1 MKIRNKTAIGGAPT
15 LPMDKSSGKFF
26 RSGSGT
32 SVLNWVIICIQRLC
46 VSLSL
51 RKPKQHPIPLPHP
64 KSPPPRV
71 ERESALHQNSG
82 PDTAEQ
88 SEEQTSPA
96 LKDPHHQSDPPV
108 IYGAPAWAATSR
120 AGIFAGADFEPQP
133 DGTLRCPTNH
143 PLYPQERRAE
153 QDGTVRIVY
162 AARIRDCRACG
173 LRVQCLAHGN
183 EAKHARRVSAVLRPI
198 EGPSPP
204 PEPTVSPG
212 AATQPILWGD
222 WSRCQTRRRLMSL
235 LRTQTVTI
243 TLPPATD
250 PGLSA
255 AERGPL
261 TRQQRKHA
269 RLTWEQRL
277 ARNALSASEPGVKL
291 HLFGIPPAF
300 AQAIGL
306 PSVA

>member
-1 MKIRNKTAIGGAPT
+1 
-15 LPMDKSSGKFF
+15 
-26 RSGSGT
+26 
-32 SVLNWVIICIQRLC
+32 
-46 VSLSL
+46 
-51 RKPKQHPIPLPHP
+51 
-64 KSPPPRV
+64 
-71 ERESALHQNSG
+71 LHQNSRS
-82 PDTAEQ
+82 DTDAQ
-88 SEEQTSPA
+88 SETSLA
-96 LKDPHHQSDPPV
+96 LKDPHQQSDIPV
-108 IYGAPAWAATSR
+108 IYGAAEWAGTSR
-120 AGIFAGADFEPQP
+120 VGIFAGADFELQP

-153 QDGTVRIVY
+153 HDGTVRIVY
-162 AARIRDCRACG
+162 AARIRDCRACP

-183 EAKHARRVSAVLRPI
+183 ETKRARRVSAVLRPI

-204 PEPTVSPG
+204 PEPAASPG

-250 PGLSA
+250 PMPSG

-261 TRQQRKHA
+261 TRQERKHA
-269 RLTWEQRL
+269 RLRWEQRL
-277 ARNALSASEPGVKL
+277 ACNAFSASEPYVKL
-291 HLFGIPPAF
+291 HLFGIPTAF

-306 PSVA
+306 LSLA

>member
-1 MKIRNKTAIGGAPT
+1 LPDLSHIRGP
-15 LPMDKSSGKFF
+15 
-26 RSGSGT
+26 
-32 SVLNWVIICIQRLC
+32 
-46 VSLSL
+46 
-51 RKPKQHPIPLPHP
+51 
-64 KSPPPRV
+64 PPPRAGRDRV
-71 ERESALHQNSG
+71 KSRDAGLDSDPASEQQGRTLDIDPEKDHHPSAL
-82 PDTAEQ
+82 
-88 SEEQTSPA
+88 
-96 LKDPHHQSDPPV
+96 
-108 IYGAPAWAATSR
+108 YGAPEWARTSR
-120 AGIFAGADFEPQP
+120 VGIFAGTDFVPQP

-153 QDGTVRIVY
+153 QDGTLRIVY
-162 AARIRDCRACG
+162 AARIRDCRMCP

-183 EAKHARRVSAVLRPI
+183 ETKHARRVSAVLRPI

-204 PEPTVSPG
+204 PEPGASPG

-250 PGLSA
+250 PVPSA

-261 TRQQRKHA
+261 TRQERKHA

-277 ARNALSASEPGVKL
+277 ARNALSASESGVKL
-291 HLFGIPPAF
+291 HLFGIPTAF